1 MTDVSTFMQTLGSI
15 LNQSLTDINNQIAS
29 ESLKGTCTDTAS
41 STDTSTM
48 QTEDS
53 CGTCSVNSKTTQTA
67 CGAAGAVWNS
77 YTWTS
82 DVTKVSQL
90 EADRK
95 KILDEL
101 TNTLD
106 AEFKVIGEKNVILS
120 QLQTVG
126 NNIDANKTH
135 IIKKLKKAKIE
146 KQNNKKMLEIANYEY
161 ERFYEF
167 KTMIKTIVYG
177 LLIILLVMFL
187 MKQPWFPTTIGVI
200 LISVVVAYVILTTLS
215 RFFANMRRNDRSY
228 SVINQTEKNHKY
240 NNIKSDN
247 PNSKAPQF
255 KKPATFG
262 EMIFGTNSC
271 DNFIGHKSIPHQTNF
286 NNLKSFRT

>member
-1 MTDVSTFMQTLGSI
+1 MTGSTQQQTVSSFMQTLGSI
-15 LNQSLTDINNQIAS
+15 LNESLTAINDKIENA
-29 ESLKGTCTDTAS
+29 GG
-41 STDTSTM
+41 
-48 QTEDS
+48 S
-53 CGTCSVNSKTTQTA
+53 CNDTTQTTESTCINDFCNGDTSKPTLA
-67 CGAAGAVWNS
+67 ECKPPNTWIPRVWTKN
-77 YTWTS
+77 
-82 DVTKVSQL
+82 DVSNLKTQRQ
-90 EADRK
+90 E
-95 KILDEL
+95 ILKEL
-101 TNTLD
+101 HKTLN

-126 NNIDANKTH
+126 DNIDANKDY

-146 KQNNKKMLEIANYEY
+146 KQNIKKMLEIANYEY

-200 LISVVVAYVILTTLS
+200 LISIVVAYLILTTLS

-240 NNIKSDN
+240 NNIEMEDQE
-247 PNSKAPQF
+247 SKKAQF